1 MKNSALVVIDL
12 QNDITKNHKEIIAY
26 ANKLS
31 ARPEGRR
38 AGWRHG
44 KTRVWIRETAL
55 LHTARHVSY
64 CDDGRTEKNS
74 LWR

>member
-31 ARPEGRR
+31 AHPERRR
-38 AGWRHG
+38 ADRIQKAITGG
-44 KTRVWIRETAL
+44 I
-55 LHTARHVSY
+55 
-64 CDDGRTEKNS
+64 GRCK
-74 LWR
+74 R

>member
-38 AGWRHG
+38 AGCRQKAITG
-44 KTRVWIRETAL
+44 GI
-55 LHTARHVSY
+55 
-64 CDDGRTEKNS
+64 GRCK
-74 LWR
+74 R

>member
-31 ARPEGRR
+31 ARPERRRDKAITGGIGRCKR
-38 AGWRHG
+38 
-44 KTRVWIRETAL
+44 
-55 LHTARHVSY
+55 
-64 CDDGRTEKNS
+64 
-74 LWR
+74 